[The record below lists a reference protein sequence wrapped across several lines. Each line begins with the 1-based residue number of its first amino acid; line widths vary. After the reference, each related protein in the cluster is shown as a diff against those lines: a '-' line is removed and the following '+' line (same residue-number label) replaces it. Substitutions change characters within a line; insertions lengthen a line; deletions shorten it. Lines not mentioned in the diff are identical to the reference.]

1 MLTLRPT
8 VQRVAVITDI
18 HANLPAL
25 EAVLEAIESSGADA
39 IYCGGDL
46 VGYGPRPNE
55 VCTLIQKRGVPTIYG
70 NYDYAIGR
78 DLEDC
83 GCAYRD
89 QHEREL
95 GQLSVEWTLE
105 HTSRRSKDFMRALP
119 FDLRFELGYNRV
131 RLVHGSPRKVNEY
144 LFESKPAR
152 TFERIAAGADCD
164 VLVFGHT
171 HQPWI
176 REYGGVLFVNC
187 GSVGKPKDGD
197 PRAAFALLELE
208 RDHVVAHIARVQY
221 DAEAVGREIG
231 AAGLPSEYAE
241 RLVQAA

>member
-1 MLTLRPT
+1 ME
-8 VQRVAVITDI
+8 RVAVITDI

-25 EAVLEAIESSGADA
+25 EAVLEHIEERGVDA

-46 VGYGPRPNE
+46 VGYGPHPNE
-55 VCTLIQKRGVPTIYG
+55 VCALIEDRGIPTIYG

-78 DLEDC
+78 DEEDC

-89 QHEREL
+89 QHDREL
-95 GQLSVEWTLE
+95 GQQSIAWTLE
-105 HTSRRSKDFMRALP
+105 HTDERSKAFMRGLP
-119 FDLRFELGYNRV
+119 FDLRFELGGRRV

-144 LFESKPAR
+144 LFEDKPAR

-171 HQPWI
+171 HQPWV

-197 PRAAFALLELE
+197 ARAAFALLESEEDGVAARIE
-208 RDHVVAHIARVQY
+208 RVEY
-221 DAEAVGREIG
+221 DAESVGREVA

-241 RLVQAA
+241 KLVLAA